1 MNASCA
7 SGIFLGACVY
17 QCLLTHPSPPG
28 AVVVFRKRDYCCLF
42 KRGGGVW
49 ALPVHTHGHPPKSRP
64 ACQTTFVPTIATLD
78 LVSLGL
84 VRCGCGKSVTRHH
97 RQRDGSRRMPA
108 STLWSCEHCSAGP
121 RARPLRHTTLR
132 PSSPNHSSHERL
144 PLDLMHTR
152 GPAEFKHIIKR
163 RKRN

>member
-17 QCLLTHPSPPG
+17 QCLLTHPSPPW
-28 AVVVFRKRDYCCLF
+28 AVVVFRKRGRCCLF

-49 ALPVHTHGHPPKSRP
+49 ALPVHVHGHPPKSRP
-64 ACQTTFVPTIATLD
+64 ACQTTFVPTIATPD

-97 RQRDGSRRMPA
+97 RQRD
-108 STLWSCEHCSAGP
+108 
-121 RARPLRHTTLR
+121 
-132 PSSPNHSSHERL
+132 SSEAHACQH
-144 PLDLMHTR
+144 PLDLLRTLFGRTSSAAGARSHDALAKLSESLPTR
-152 GPAEFKHIIKR
+152 SDFPWT
-163 RKRN
+163 

>member
-108 STLWSCEHCSAGP
+108 SIHLVLRTLFGRTSSAAAACFP
-121 RARPLRHTTLR
+121 TRSDQAHRITRPKSDFPWT
-132 PSSPNHSSHERL
+132 
-144 PLDLMHTR
+144 
-152 GPAEFKHIIKR
+152 
-163 RKRN
+163 

>member
-28 AVVVFRKRDYCCLF
+28 AVVVSRKRGRCCLF

-108 STLWSCEHCSAGP
+108 SIHLVLRTLFGRTSSAAAACSTT
-121 RARPLRHTTLR
+121 RPDQAHRITR
-132 PSSPNHSSHERL
+132 PTSDFPW
-144 PLDLMHTR
+144 T
-152 GPAEFKHIIKR
+152 
-163 RKRN
+163 

>member
-28 AVVVFRKRDYCCLF
+28 AVVVSRKRDYCRLF

-84 VRCGCGKSVTRHH
+84 VRCGCGKSVTGHH

-108 STLWSCEHCSAGP
+108 SILLGLENTVRQDLERGRCVTRRSDQAH
-121 RARPLRHTTLR
+121 RITRPTSDFPWT
-132 PSSPNHSSHERL
+132 
-144 PLDLMHTR
+144 
-152 GPAEFKHIIKR
+152 
-163 RKRN
+163 

>member
-28 AVVVFRKRDYCCLF
+28 AVVVSRKRDYCCLF

-97 RQRDGSRRMPA
+97 RQRDGSRVTPA
-108 STLWSCEHCSAGP
+108 SIDLVLRTLFGRTSSAAAACS
-121 RARPLRHTTLR
+121 TTR
-132 PSSPNHSSHERL
+132 SDQAHRITRSSSDFPW
-144 PLDLMHTR
+144 T
-152 GPAEFKHIIKR
+152 
-163 RKRN
+163 

>member
-17 QCLLTHPSPPG
+17 QCLPTHPSPPG
-28 AVVVFRKRDYCCLF
+28 AVVVFRKRGRCCLF

-97 RQRDGSRRMPA
+97 RQRNGSRRMPA
-108 STLWSCEHCSAGP
+108 IILFGLRTLFGRTSSAAAACSTTRSDQAH
-121 RARPLRHTTLR
+121 RITRPTSDFPWT
-132 PSSPNHSSHERL
+132 
-144 PLDLMHTR
+144 
-152 GPAEFKHIIKR
+152 
-163 RKRN
+163 